1 MSSKAEMCYGCCFC
15 KDIFSDIVNLRQ
27 HIDGH
32 VTTDKAC
39 RPDLRKRKYKVHDV
53 QDNGFI
59 PESDKW
65 HLEQLNV
72 SDTLFMLRK
81 QIIQKNERTE
91 NSSDVEL
98 LVLDHIFV
106 FAQEHE
112 DSIPGFGLDQ
122 HDHIVQ
128 SIDIMKMPARDM
140 DFLTRWCSK
149 LATLHDPSWHTVK
162 VTTTSFLA
170 EAVASSDPNE
180 LLAADIIHTLAGRLI
195 ARENKRRMLE
205 DTFAHKYL
213 DAILETVFG
222 SERRFRHDWANG
234 SLLGI
239 KRKRQDDNNDGS
251 ESSDA
256 DDDEEHAGDQND
268 NDENH
273 SSLYKPDWVV
283 YTKSRESVT
292 AVGVMEL
299 KVIYK
304 RNPSYMTDFVKLAKQ
319 MKLILHHLVYM
330 GDLALQTAISIESNE
345 VSRQLGQSVQPTTSL
360 AWLRPSTGFPEITA

>member
-91 NSSDVEL
+91 NLSDVEL

-128 SIDIMKMPARDM
+128 TNLPRYMIHRG
-140 DFLTRWCSK
+140 
-149 LATLHDPSWHTVK
+149 TVK

-283 YTKSRESVT
+283 YTKSRQSVT

-319 MKLILHHLVYM
+319 MKLILHHL
-330 GDLALQTAISIESNE
+330 G
-345 VSRQLGQSVQPTTSL
+345 
-360 AWLRPSTGFPEITA
+360 